1 MRTNSLYEL
10 GKQAAQ
16 NNEPGAYILNDEAA
30 SIIGKLKKGSA
41 EWHNAI
47 GEFVNGFSTER
58 IREMGK

>member
-1 MRTNSLYEL
+1 MPTNSLYEL

-47 GEFVNGFSTER
+47 GEFVNGFATER
-58 IREMGK
+58 LKEMGK